1 MSENYDKIREGAA
14 VRREVAESVGI
25 GLGLSKP
32 TRIVDGIIKSPSKF
46 AL

>member
-25 GLGLSKP
+25 GFGLSKP

>member
-1 MSENYDKIREGAA
+1 MSENYDKINEGAA
-14 VRREVAESVGI
+14 FRREVAESVGI
-25 GLGLSKP
+25 GFGLSKP